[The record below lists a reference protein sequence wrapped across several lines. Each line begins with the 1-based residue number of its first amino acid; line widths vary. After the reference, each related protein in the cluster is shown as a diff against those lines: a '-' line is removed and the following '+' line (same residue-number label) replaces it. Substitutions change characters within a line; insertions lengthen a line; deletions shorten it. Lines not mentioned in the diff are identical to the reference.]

1 MIVSAA
7 FSVHSTMAPLSLLL
21 FLACWQACLQ
31 KAIAGPTKK
40 RLRDEASDTS
50 EEFPDYAMGLYG
62 RNFLPGTLAKR
73 NLEKATSA
81 GAQGCKLKGKKGK
94 KNAARTLRRAFK
106 KTLWPE
112 LYWCRIPMKSKK
124 NNKKALMWHAFQLPH
139 EWMAVFF
146 ADPAALARCQPAQG
160 SKTWVAAK
168 EIKQKLGWG
177 EEAVIPFALHGD
189 GVPVQGTMRKEG
201 LDFLTINLPAAQ
213 DAKHRS
219 PVPFTLLQT
228 DFHWEYETKDSTLKV
243 LLWSMQCLKEGKF
256 PSCRHDGSPWLKSDK
271 QRRTYVGRDLPAKG
285 ILVEIRGD
293 WDWLNSWYNIPTY
306 NTKSGMC
313 WLCKT
318 TFETFRNCTAN
329 ERNSGLSKAEFLTRV
344 RNMGK
349 TVCPLWHW
357 PEMAPRTL
365 ILPDWLHAVDMGIS
379 ADIAG
384 QLLLELSA
392 KYEGRSLKDRVSGL
406 WLDVQEL
413 YKEHM
418 VTDRLQKLTPEVLNK
433 GKKSTGPPTLKCPAA
448 TVRHLVPLL
457 PILTGKHFAI
467 GSDHEVACHKLAKFL
482 AKVYNKVET
491 NEHSGLD
498 KASAKVASQYMALE
512 KEALEAEDSLNW
524 HVMPKLHQFQHI
536 CESNFNAKDFWCY
549 ADETLGGHLAQLF
562 LRRGGANNPGENCAR
577 ALEKW
582 QQIAPFPAVVRP

>member
-1 MIVSAA
+1 MPWD
-7 FSVHSTMAPLSLLL
+7 FMAGISCQEL
-21 FLACWQACLQ
+21 WQSEISKKPPQQEHRTGLQ
-31 KAIAGPTKK
+31 
-40 RLRDEASDTS
+40 
-50 EEFPDYAMGLYG
+50 
-62 RNFLPGTLAKR
+62 
-73 NLEKATSA
+73 
-81 GAQGCKLKGKKGK
+81 AQRQEREK

-582 QQIAPFPAVVRP
+582 QQIAPFPAVARP